1 MSFRPN
7 ETMRPITAV
16 PRGGRWRSEPPASA
30 PRICTQWL
38 RRGGSLTR
46 ALQTLGKVEV
56 QVNFEGVVCRR
67 DSETRPRSEHIAA
80 RRSAYRP
87 VGQGSSVWVRD
98 IALTVDAAAVV
109 AARSIVSARDSRAS
123 WKSLRTLAARP
134 LGSLPYSDPAIS
146 RSRFAYASF
155 LLAATPFIERQYVDD
170 APQCGRALARVSEFR
185 RGQASLALTEI
196 FLPALWSIIGQK

>member
-1 MSFRPN
+1 
-7 ETMRPITAV
+7 MRPITAV

-30 PRICTQWL
+30 PRMWTQWL

-56 QVNFEGVVCRR
+56 QVNFEGIVCRR
-67 DSETRPRSEHIAA
+67 AGEMRLRNEHIAA

-87 VGQGSSVWVRD
+87 VEHGSPVWVRD
-98 IALTVDAAAVV
+98 ITLTVNAAAVV

-134 LGSLPYSDPAIS
+134 LGSLLYNDPAIS

-155 LLAATPFIERQYVDD
+155 PLAATPFVDREFVDD
-170 APQCGRALARVSEFR
+170 ANQRGRAWARVSEFR
-185 RGQASLALTEI
+185 REQAPLVLTEI
-196 FLPALWSIIGQK
+196 FLPALWSMIDQK